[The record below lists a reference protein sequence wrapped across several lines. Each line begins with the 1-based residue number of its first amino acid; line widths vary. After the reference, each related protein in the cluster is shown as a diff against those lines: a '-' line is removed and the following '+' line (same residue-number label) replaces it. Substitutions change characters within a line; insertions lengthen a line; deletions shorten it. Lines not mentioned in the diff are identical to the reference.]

1 MRVLN
6 HIVNE
11 DGHALAQP
19 HLKVLLMRHV
29 AGLLAEMLHW
39 QCFDHYRIREQKEG
53 IAIPLN
59 PYMVDVIMGG
69 EEIRDLRPWG
79 GIRLPLSQPPD
90 VVAAPQSL
98 FFSRPGRLYWRK
110 LGEDKVHEV
119 DQPRQGYSGQKLP
132 EQGKQS
138 FRFVL
143 QVSHTYQINQLV
155 TELNF
160 RVNGLSLGNGL
171 LAHCQDFA
179 PFCFCPGG
187 EVFHCLLDELLQL
200 WVEFVAEP

>member
-19 HLKVLLMRHV
+19 HLKVLPMRHV

-69 EEIRDLRPWG
+69 EEIRDLHPWG

-143 QVSHTYQINQLV
+143 QSISWSRSSTSELMVSPWGMASLPIVKTLPPSVSVQVERCSIAFSMNCSSS
-155 TELNF
+155 
-160 RVNGLSLGNGL
+160 GLSL
-171 LAHCQDFA
+171 
-179 PFCFCPGG
+179 
-187 EVFHCLLDELLQL
+187 
-200 WVEFVAEP
+200 